1 MPGQGRQMGL
11 FTRSRALRAAMLAAL
26 MACFGSPATSLAAS
40 LDSPGTA
47 TVQADE
53 PFGLATSPVT
63 TGPVYDKWKAL
74 ARQLDDERVQIAL
87 CDGDR
92 EHCVSN
98 AALRF
103 LAIVDGG
110 RGRHGLAQV
119 GEINRAVN
127 LTIRPMSDLAQ
138 YGQIDYW
145 APPLISFRHL
155 AGDCEDYAIAKFV
168 ALWEAGVPAQ
178 DLRIV
183 IMRNIFYG
191 GDHAVAAAKL
201 NGHWLML
208 DNLHMAMVEDRHV
221 RNFRPL
227 FVIDQSGLE
236 RYNHAPLLAAASDRD
251 TAPLAA
257 PVPPI
262 EPSSIAAPTKPA
274 EPASPSGSGQAVSAA
289 ADSPRRNI
297 SWLMVADEM
306 QVPVTT
312 P

>member
-1 MPGQGRQMGL
+1 MGL
-11 FTRSRALRAAMLAAL
+11 FTHSDALRAALLAAL
-26 MACFGSPATSLAAS
+26 MACFGSPATLLAES
-40 LDSPGTA
+40 PDSSGTA

-53 PFGLATSPVT
+53 PFGLSTSPVT
-63 TGPVYDKWKAL
+63 TGPVYDKWQAL

-92 EHCVSN
+92 KHCVSN

-110 RGRHGLAQV
+110 RARHGLARV
-119 GEINRAVN
+119 GEINRAIN

-168 ALWEAGVPAQ
+168 ALWEAGVPAA

-191 GDHAVAAAKL
+191 EDHAVAAAKL

-221 RNFRPL
+221 RNFRPM

-236 RYNHAPLLAAASDRD
+236 RYVKTPLLAVASGRD
-251 TAPLAA
+251 AAPLAA
-257 PVPPI
+257 QGAPV
-262 EPSSIAAPTKPA
+262 EPSLVAAPAKAA
-274 EPASPSGSGQAVSAA
+274 EPASPPGSEQAESAEA
-289 ADSPRRNI
+289 HSPRRNI
-297 SWLMVADEM
+297 SRLMVEDEM
-306 QVPVTT
+306 QVPVTI